1 MSEGGYFYSDYDVE
15 NLARMVHERHMILS
29 ESVEELRVSREQV
42 FGLEDRVKGLEWEIG
57 AMMKAIAI
65 KGGK

>member
-15 NLARMVHERHMILS
+15 NLARMAHERHMILS

-42 FGLEDRVKGLEWEIG
+42 LGLERRVTGLKYNISC
-57 AMMKAIAI
+57 MMKAIAI